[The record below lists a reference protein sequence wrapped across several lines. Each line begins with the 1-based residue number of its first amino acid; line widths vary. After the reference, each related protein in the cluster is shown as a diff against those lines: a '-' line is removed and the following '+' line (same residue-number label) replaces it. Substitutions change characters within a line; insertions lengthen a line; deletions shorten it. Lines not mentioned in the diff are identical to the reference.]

1 MTTPPTPAGWYPDPE
16 QAGQLRYYDGFA
28 WTEHRTPIQQPV
40 APAAPEPPAAPSEP
54 ARPSFP
60 AGSGAHRAPDAEPEP
75 PSEPESEPPSVPEP
89 DPQSLTE
96 QPTTKVPLREWS
108 FEPPPLEPDATP
120 SWRTEPTSTPDPT
133 PEPTPE
139 PPVAPPPEPPVAPPP
154 PLTEQPTAKVQLRDW
169 SDPTP
174 ESAPYADATTP
185 TPPEPQFVEPPAG
198 TEPRVPVDN
207 RKLLMGFGGAVAA
220 LLVVLV
226 LAAVY
231 AFVIHKP
238 NSVDLSS
245 PSTETSTTTTEEA
258 TTSEETTASETALA
272 PPPAGSATDGP
283 LTFTVVGVESGT
295 TVTSTENDFL
305 TKDAQGE
312 YIVVRL
318 TVQNTSPDPG
328 QFLGTFQ
335 KLNAAG
341 QQFTIDDQAT
351 FYVGGGFVDLPPG
364 GEAQV
369 GLAYDVPPG
378 TVPESV
384 ELHADPISPGVV
396 LPVA

>member
-16 QAGQLRYYDGFA
+16 QAGQLRYYDGAA
-28 WTEHRTPIQQPV
+28 WTEHRSPVQEPI
-40 APAAPEPPAAPSEP
+40 APTTPEPPATPEPFAPPPESTP
-54 ARPSFP
+54 PSS
-60 AGSGAHRAPDAEPEP
+60 ADSGAHRAPDADPEP
-75 PSEPESEPPSVPEP
+75 SSPPEP
-89 DPQSLTE
+89 DHQSLTE

-108 FEPPPLEPDATP
+108 FEPPPLEPEGTP
-120 SWRTEPTSTPDPT
+120 GWSTEPTSAPEPT
-133 PEPTPE
+133 AEQPPEPTPE
-139 PPVAPPPEPPVAPPP
+139 PPAEQTPEPT

-207 RKLLMGFGGAVAA
+207 RKLLLGFGGAVAA
-220 LLVVLV
+220 LLLVLV

-238 NSVDLSS
+238 DTAALSS

-258 TTSEETTASETALA
+258 TTTSEQATESETELP

-283 LTFTVVGVESGT
+283 LTFTVDGVETGT
-295 TVTSTENDFL
+295 TITSTENDFL
-305 TKDAQGE
+305 SKDAQGE
-312 YIVVRL
+312 FIVVRL
-318 TVQNTSPDPG
+318 TVQNTGSDPG

-341 QQFTIDDQAT
+341 QQFTIDDEAT
-351 FYVGGGFVDLPPG
+351 FYVGGGFVDIPAG
-364 GEAQV
+364 SQAQV

-378 TVPESV
+378 TVGESV
-384 ELHADPISPGVV
+384 ELHADPISQGVV
-396 LPVA
+396 LPLA